1 MLRAKISFWEKVEKL
16 SGKWEDERKYAKV
29 DKRQVR
35 VQKTFQHTGEKLRR
49 GAHRGKKLSVENQP
63 RYKKQVIGN

>member
-16 SGKWEDERKYAKV
+16 SGKWEDERKYSKV

-49 GAHRGKKLSVENQP
+49 GKKLSVENQP